1 MLLIK
6 SAWYV
11 ISSGLRSLTPIETG
25 MCTYTHDVHYA
36 DHISAILE
44 NWLYM
49 TFKQQIH
56 QPSTHTSNSDTQAIF
71 YSKYVTISVVKL
83 APIFFVSV
91 LCFCFVL
98 FCFVLFCFV
107 LFCFVLFCF
116 VLFCF
121 VLFCVLLVRISV
133 VKDIQQGTYMRS
145 LHALVSSSAT
155 YGYHTALY
163 MCFNVVSLQLPFL
176 FIPATCTSS
185 NEYLHVTQR
194 KALSTCPNQCM
205 QPVLLTFTTI
215 AQTTFMNT
223 IWEVPILTV

>member
-1 MLLIK
+1 MHVDVVNTLHFILLCGCDHAQWILNFCICC
-6 SAWYV
+6 SRFCLEPIQVMSCEPFSFCVFYYV
-11 ISSGLRSLTPIETG
+11 
-25 MCTYTHDVHYA
+25 
-36 DHISAILE
+36 
-44 NWLYM
+44 
-49 TFKQQIH
+49 
-56 QPSTHTSNSDTQAIF
+56 
-71 YSKYVTISVVKL
+71 
-83 APIFFVSV
+83 
-91 LCFCFVL
+91 FCFV
-98 FCFVLFCFV
+98 CFVLFCFV

-121 VLFCVLLVRISV
+121 VLFCVLLVQISV

-185 NEYLHVTQR
+185 NEYLHVTQH
-194 KALSTCPNQCM
+194 KALSTSPNQCM

-215 AQTTFMNT
+215 AQTSFMNT

>member
-1 MLLIK
+1 MH
-6 SAWYV
+6 
-11 ISSGLRSLTPIETG
+11 SG
-25 MCTYTHDVHYA
+25 
-36 DHISAILE
+36 
-44 NWLYM
+44 
-49 TFKQQIH
+49 
-56 QPSTHTSNSDTQAIF
+56 
-71 YSKYVTISVVKL
+71 YSISVSVVAGSVWNL
-83 APIFFVSV
+83 YRSCLVNLFLFVCFIMCFV
-91 LCFCFVL
+91 LFVLFCFVL

-116 VLFCF
+116 VLFCFVLFCLVLFCF

-185 NEYLHVTQR
+185 NEYLHVTQH
-194 KALSTCPNQCM
+194 KALSTSPNQCM

-215 AQTTFMNT
+215 AQTSFMNT